1 MAAVVLLPVC
11 REGRLALGV
20 AVVTGERSWRPLGT
34 DIKMDSRPVS
44 FVWTDE
50 NENLEEY
57 ETKIIFYLNILDDN
71 NTKAFSL

>member
-1 MAAVVLLPVC
+1 MIQIPGS
-11 REGRLALGV
+11 EG
-20 AVVTGERSWRPLGT
+20 S
-34 DIKMDSRPVS
+34 VS

-71 NTKAFSL
+71 DRKAFSL

>member
-1 MAAVVLLPVC
+1 MVA
-11 REGRLALGV
+11 RE
-20 AVVTGERSWRPLGT
+20 
-34 DIKMDSRPVS
+34 KDSRAQALQGHGPQRAQSPLVQGLTYINLISVS

-71 NTKAFSL
+71 DRKAFSL